1 MSIEVFGLD
10 YKMFVIPLIG
20 GVIGYATNYIAV
32 KMIFRPKVG
41 FKIGPIA
48 IQGLIPKRKKE
59 LSTSIAKTVE
69 ENLISTSDIKDKI
82 MQLELGDDF
91 KAVIDEKVDFF
102 VENKLLSFNPILSAF
117 ITDDIK
123 VKVKAVFMAELDDI
137 LPSVFDMVGEKLDNS
152 LNVGDIVTE
161 KVNEFSTDKLE
172 DIVLSIAAKELKAIE
187 ILGGVL
193 GILIGIIQVVIIK
206 FL

>member
-1 MSIEVFGLD
+1 MSIEVLGID
-10 YKMFVIPLIG
+10 YKMIVIPLIG
-20 GVIGYATNYIAV
+20 GVIGYITNYIAV

-41 FKIGPIA
+41 FSIGPIK

-69 ENLISTSDIKDKI
+69 SNLISTEDIKDKI
-82 MQLELGDDF
+82 MAMELGEDF
-91 KAVIDEKVDFF
+91 KTVINEKVDFF

-137 LPSVFDMVGEKLDNS
+137 LPSVFDMVGDKLDNS
-152 LNVGDIVTE
+152 LNVGEIVTE
-161 KVNEFSTDKLE
+161 KVNDFSTDKLE
-172 DIVLSIAAKELKAIE
+172 EIVLSIASKELKAIE

-193 GILIGIIQVVIIK
+193 GVMIGIIQVLIIT